1 PTVDES
7 LKDLAESGVDSVGRE
22 AVINRIAAGEV
33 VVRPAN
39 ALKELM
45 ENSLDAG
52 STRVAI
58 VAKSGGLK
66 MLRIEDDGHGIRA
79 DDLPILC
86 ERFTTSKLR
95 KYEDLSSIG
104 TFGFRGEALASISHV
119 AHVTVTTMTS
129 GDDCARVA
137 QYSESKMQGP
147 ARPCAGTRGTTIVVE
162 DMFYN
167 NPTRRQALSKE
178 SIEHAKVLEVV
189 QRYAIHYPKVGFS
202 CRKNTSSVSELTT
215 VGGEDVTAQ
224 GVISTIYGQNL
235 AKELFPYSL
244 ASEEPKF
251 SCTGFASSP
260 NYMSRS
266 LTFILFINN
275 RLVDS
280 GPLKRALEAVY
291 QSVLPRHQHPW
302 VYLALEVNPAA
313 IDVNVHPT
321 KMEVQFLHEETIAQR
336 LQETLLA
343 QLQTLGGSRTF
354 VSALPSPG
362 KGAPIAE
369 KEEKQ
374 KVPQPLQLLHLAP
387 PAATRA
393 SAGLDKTG
401 PAVLNPTRI
410 RTDHRQMSLQ
420 SMFLES
426 HSQAAQATQVSQTA
440 QASQVV
446 VDASA
451 PSSAPSQPLVQSG
464 EMSGQMSEERRAA
477 FAEAQQLTS
486 IEELRISAA
495 VAGDAE
501 LSELVNKSVYV
512 GPVTREL
519 VLLQCEKSLCMVNIA
534 ILAREC
540 AYQRVLRLIGGVG
553 CITLAEPLPLAELL
567 KLGIQDPDSGY
578 DPELHASVDIEAMAT
593 RFVTLLLEKAELLNA
608 YFMLEIDVSG
618 KRLKTLPN
626 GLGLKSDMGCNF
638 ETLPLFLVR
647 LCAEVDWEEEKP
659 CLEGICQVI
668 ADFSAELLL
677 PSEAE
682 ADIYQRGRAAVE
694 ELNAAVQSGEF
705 DDIVAASAAKRQRT
719 TEELQG
725 LRWLHEAL
733 RRDGE
738 CQWPRELATDGTFLE
753 LASLDQ
759 LYKIFERC

>member
-1 PTVDES
+1 
-7 LKDLAESGVDSVGRE
+7 
-22 AVINRIAAGEV
+22 
-33 VVRPAN
+33 
-39 ALKELM
+39 M

-52 STRVAI
+52 STRIAI

-137 QYSESKMQGP
+137 QYSESQMQGP

-178 SIEHAKVLEVV
+178 TIEHAKVLEVV

-224 GVISTIYGQNL
+224 GVISTIYGQSL

-244 ASEEPKF
+244 ASQEPKF

-275 RLVDS
+275 RLVES

-321 KMEVQFLHEETIAQR
+321 KLGTPLGHFSKMEVQFLHEETIAQK

-343 QLQTLGGSRTF
+343 QLQTMGGSRTF

-369 KEEKQ
+369 KEKP
-374 KVPQPLQLLHLAP
+374 KVPQALQLLHLAP

-393 SAGLDKTG
+393 SAGLDKPEP
-401 PAVLNPTRI
+401 PAVLNPVRV

-426 HSQAAQATQVSQTA
+426 HSQAAQATQ
-440 QASQVV
+440 ASQAGPASQLQLVA
-446 VDASA
+446 DPPASA
-451 PSSAPSQPLVQSG
+451 PSSALSQALVQ
-464 EMSGQMSEERRAA
+464 SGQMSEERRAA
-477 FAEAQQLTS
+477 FEEAQQLTS

-495 VAGDAE
+495 VAGDTE
-501 LSELVNKSVYV
+501 LSALVNKSVYV

-519 VLLQCEKSLCMVNIA
+519 VLLQCGKSLCMVNIA

-540 AYQRVLRLIGGVG
+540 AYQRLLRLIGGVG
-553 CITLAEPLPLAELL
+553 CITLAEPLPLDELL

-578 DPELHASVDIEAMAT
+578 DPELHASVDVEAMAS

-608 YFMLEIDVSG
+608 YFMLEIDVSS
-618 KRLKTLPN
+618 KCLKALPN

-647 LCAEVDWEEEKP
+647 LCAEVNWEEEKP

-677 PSEAE
+677 PSDAE

-705 DDIVAASAAKRQRT
+705 EDIVAASAAKRQRT
-719 TEELQG
+719 TEDLQG

-738 CQWPRELATDGTFLE
+738 CQWPRELAKDGTFLE